1 MLVPTR
7 STTHDY
13 SSCSDT
19 RNFRKL
25 GFYSLQFGLR
35 KSRYDVWSLVCNLI
49 ISDKRIDS
57 SSRFRLALF
66 FEKAIVKARNS
77 ILILSQYNP
86 LSLTCS
92 FFFVNIGILNVNS
105 STKLVS
111 DNKELLN
118 FQNSGPRGSS
128 LSLKD
133 TKRSTA
139 E

>member
-7 STTHDY
+7 STAHDY
-13 SSCSDT
+13 SSCSDN

-35 KSRYDVWSLVCNLI
+35 RISVCNLI

-57 SSRFRLALF
+57 SSPFRLALF

-118 FQNSGPRGSS
+118 FQNSGPRWSS

-133 TKRSTA
+133 TERSTA